1 MGTYI
6 FLSKH
11 NYKTFFVGPGVVDAY
26 NPSYVGGVDGRIAV
40 KASSVKKKLVRPY
53 MKKKSL

>member
-53 MKKKSL
+53 MKK